1 MTTLLEDLRAELRQM
16 CRAIGLSGTAATVV
30 PLVLLGLA
38 LNVVALSVVGGVRP
52 VHATA
57 CKKPALRSV
66 ALTELKVA
74 RAVLI
79 STLKTIGD
87 GRRRG
92 CSARRPGMNP
102 QMESAGVRVD
112 VGFARL
118 NIASRTAATKGCS
131 KS

>member
-30 PLVLLGLA
+30 PLVLLGIA
-38 LNVVALSVVGGVRP
+38 LNVAALSVVGGVRP
-52 VHATA
+52 VHASA

-66 ALTELKVA
+66 AMTELKVA
-74 RAVLI
+74 RAVLV

-87 GRRRG
+87 GRRRW
-92 CSARRPGMNP
+92 CSARQGLG
-102 QMESAGVRVD
+102 QQVESAGMRVE

-118 NIASRTAATKGCS
+118 NIAPRTAATKGCS

>member
-1 MTTLLEDLRAELRQM
+1 MTTLVEDLRVELRQM
-16 CRAIGLSGTAATVV
+16 CRAIGLSGTVATVV
-30 PLVLLGLA
+30 PLVLLGIA

-52 VHATA
+52 VQASA

-74 RAVLI
+74 RAVLV

-87 GRRRG
+87 GHRRW
-92 CSARRPGMNP
+92 CSGQRQGANE
-102 QMESAGVRVD
+102 QMESAGVRLE

-118 NIASRTAATKGCS
+118 SLAPRLMVTEACS

>member
-1 MTTLLEDLRAELRQM
+1 MTTLLEDLRVELRQM

-30 PLVLLGLA
+30 PLVVLGIA
-38 LNVVALSVVGGVRP
+38 LNVVALSVVGGIQP
-52 VHATA
+52 VHASA

-74 RAVLI
+74 RAVLV

-87 GRRRG
+87 GHRRW
-92 CSARRPGMNP
+92 CSGQRQGTG
-102 QMESAGVRVD
+102 QQTESAGMRVE
-112 VGFARL
+112 VGFAEL
-118 NIASRTAATKGCS
+118 NIARRTMATKVCS

>member
-30 PLVLLGLA
+30 PLVLLGIA
-38 LNVVALSVVGGVRP
+38 LNVMALSVVGGVRP
-52 VHATA
+52 VHASA
-57 CKKPALRSV
+57 CKKPALRCV

-74 RAVLI
+74 RAVLV

-87 GRRRG
+87 GRRRW
-92 CSARRPGMNP
+92 CSAQRQGMGQ
-102 QMESAGVRVD
+102 QMESAGMRLE
-112 VGFARL
+112 VGFAGL
-118 NIASRTAATKGCS
+118 NIARRTIATEDCR

>member
-30 PLVLLGLA
+30 PLVLLGIA

-52 VHATA
+52 VHASA

-66 ALTELKVA
+66 AMTELKVA
-74 RAVLI
+74 RAVLV

-87 GRRRG
+87 GRRRW
-92 CSARRPGMNP
+92 CSARQGSG
-102 QMESAGVRVD
+102 QVESAGMRVD

-118 NIASRTAATKGCS
+118 NITSRTAATKICS